1 MKKVIITISILI
13 IFVTAIILY
22 INLKPNSAETKENK
36 LENLFENKNVSF
48 TSQDIIKNINNSQLW
63 NKKAI
68 LTTDEDKF
76 IIKYENKEY
85 PIIIQDNSY
94 YFKISNTENNKNV
107 ILDCFGA
114 IIDITQNL
122 QNINLGT
129 YNETYQKNVNLEI
142 KTNGINVYQDTQ
154 YLEIYYEFTEPQP
167 TYALKHSYQFSEI
180 IPISELTEIA
190 IENAQYKITSLSS
203 GYSVDINTFS
213 ICGNIFNQTNQ
224 PHELLLTIYNNDQ
237 TKIQTEKITILEST
251 QTDFCTNTILESL
264 TNQEISYFKFELT
277 Y

>member
-180 IPISELTEIA
+180 IPISDLDEIA
-190 IENAQYKITSLSS
+190 IENDQFKITSLSS

-224 PHELLLTIYNNDQ
+224 PHEFLLTIYNNDQ
-237 TKIQTEKITILEST
+237 SKIQTEKITILEST

>member
-85 PIIIQDNSY
+85 PIIIQDSSY

-167 TYALKHSYQFSEI
+167 TYVLKHSYQFSEI

-203 GYSVDINTFS
+203 GYSIDINTFS

-224 PHELLLTIYNNDQ
+224 PHEFLLTIYNNDQ

>member
-167 TYALKHSYQFSEI
+167 TYVLKHSYQFSEI

>member
-85 PIIIQDNSY
+85 PIIIQDSSY

-167 TYALKHSYQFSEI
+167 TYVLKHSYQFSEI

>member
-180 IPISELTEIA
+180 IPISDLDEIA
-190 IENAQYKITSLSS
+190 IENDQFKITSLSS

-224 PHELLLTIYNNDQ
+224 PHEFLLTIYNNDQ
-237 TKIQTEKITILEST
+237 SKIQTEKITILEST

-264 TNQEISYFKFELT
+264 TNQEINYFKFELT

>member
-13 IFVTAIILY
+13 ICVTAILLY
-22 INLKPNSAETKENK
+22 INLKPNSAETKESK
-36 LENLFENKNVSF
+36 LVNLFENKNVSF

-167 TYALKHSYQFSEI
+167 TYVLKHSYQFSEI